1 LVEIQVVIRQLGL
14 PIGVKMTETI
24 SKKTKAP
31 IIISVL
37 LTGGLA
43 MAPLSVYAESDDDND
58 DHDDNDDDNPLEF
71 SDLGDTSPV
80 QEENVQGRTITGSAE
95 R

>member
-1 LVEIQVVIRQLGL
+1 MSRHFLMSV
-14 PIGVKMTETI
+14 PIFIVDILMGATMTETI

-37 LTGGLA
+37 LIGGLA
-43 MAPLSVYAESDDDND
+43 MAPLSVYAESDNDNDDND
-58 DHDDNDDDNPLEF
+58 DNPLQF

>member
-1 LVEIQVVIRQLGL
+1 M
-14 PIGVKMTETI
+14 GVKMTETI

-37 LTGGLA
+37 LIGGLA
-43 MAPLSVYAESDDDND
+43 MVPLSVYAELDDD
-58 DHDDNDDDNPLEF
+58 DDDNPLQF
-71 SDLGDTSPV
+71 SELGETSPV